1 MLETLKNLT
10 IRTMGSVADKTDKT
24 KTMKAVRF
32 HGQRDLRLEDI
43 PEPQVGKGQ
52 IKVSRPFC

>member
-1 MLETLKNLT
+1 MLEAIKNLT
-10 IRTMGSVADKTDKT
+10 TRMGSNPN
-24 KTMKAVRF
+24 KTMRAVRF

-52 IKVSRPFC
+52 VKVSL